1 MARRRLRRRTDARS
15 GYTLV
20 EVVIA
25 TLLTAVMV
33 TSVFS
38 VALTSKQGGGKSE
51 RKLIAS
57 QAAKRMSAGLKNFV
71 TGCSCDAVTGACG
84 ADCGLAGFEGPT
96 PRAGV
101 ASWYMNDPA
110 NPNPDN
116 RIVDSRGDVWALAD
130 GVHTITGPGA
140 IPAWFQA
147 APYNGRVVY
156 TVDNSVIVNGRPV
169 PRVTMDVQWT
179 EP

>member
-1 MARRRLRRRTDARS
+1 MGPIRRLRRIERRA

-38 VALTSKQGGGKSE
+38 VALTSKQGGGKAD
-51 RKLIAS
+51 RKLVAA
-57 QAAKRMSAGLKNFV
+57 QTAKRMTAGLKNFV
-71 TGCSCDAVTGACG
+71 TGCSCDATSGVCG
-84 ADCGLAGFEGPT
+84 ADCGLAGFLGPT

-101 ASWYMNDPA
+101 ASWYLNDPTNA
-110 NPNPDN
+110 NAQN
-116 RIVDSRGDVWALAD
+116 RIIDSRGDVWALAS
-130 GVHTITGPGA
+130 GVHNVTGPGA

-147 APYNGRVVY
+147 APYNGYVTY
-156 TVDNSVIVNGRPV
+156 SVDNSVVVNGRPV
-169 PRVTMDVQWT
+169 PRVTLDVVWT